1 MSSNTSD
8 NSKPSYI
15 SVTAQ
20 VVNKFKCC
28 ISSNIVDVD
37 RENISGPHSPKND
50 QNTIVHQDTEL
61 QVGVEA
67 LEQIDP

>member
-8 NSKPSYI
+8 SSKPSYI

-28 ISSNIVDVD
+28 ISSNVVDVD
-37 RENISGPHSPKND
+37 RGNISGSHSPKND
-50 QNTIVHQDTEL
+50 QNVIMHTDTDLNVDIETVDNDS
-61 QVGVEA
+61 Q
-67 LEQIDP
+67 